1 MKVLRGRYVI
11 EKNFTNFYHQNIYCE
26 FDEFSMDNELNRF
39 FLFAIRV
46 FKRYSSY
53 SNLSRCEMV
62 LDEVQYEHV
71 DFNRIKLYHRTI

>member
-62 LDEVQYEHV
+62 LDEV
-71 DFNRIKLYHRTI
+71 